1 MAGTTTPPED
11 RRQILELVRRAVR
24 AAASG
29 SPLPDPPDITEL
41 QRQGGAFVTLKTGD
55 GRLRGCI
62 GHFTGEGSLGETLVS
77 MARAAAVRDPRFR
90 PVRPAEVDDL
100 SIQVSLLS
108 PMEETDPEDVVP
120 GEHGIYIRS
129 GPFAGTLLPQVA
141 EEEGW
146 DRETFLSHTCLKAG
160 LSPDCWKRSDTT
172 VYTYTAEVFGDNG
185 GEAT

>member
-1 MAGTTTPPED
+1 MTQTTTPPEV
-11 RRQILELVRRAVR
+11 RREILALVRRAV
-24 AAASG
+24 AAAAAG
-29 SPLPDPPDITEL
+29 KPPPGPPDIEKL
-41 QRQGGAFVTLKTGD
+41 KEQGGAFVTLKSD

-90 PVRPAEVDDL
+90 PVRPGEVDQL

-108 PMEETDPEDVVP
+108 PMEETDPDDVVP
-120 GEHGIYIRS
+120 GTHGVYIRS

-185 GEAT
+185 GESS

>member
-1 MAGTTTPPED
+1 MVEAHTPPEL
-11 RRQILELVRRAVR
+11 RRTIMELVRKAVR
-24 AAASG
+24 AAAEGMPAPS
-29 SPLPDPPDITEL
+29 PPDIEKL
-41 QRQGGAFVTLKTGD
+41 QGQGGAFVTLKSD

-62 GHFTGEGSLGETLVS
+62 GHFTGEGTLGETLVS
-77 MARAAAVRDPRFR
+77 MAGAAAVRDPRFR

-108 PMEETDPEDVVP
+108 PMEKTAPEDVVP
-120 GEHGIYIRS
+120 GVHGIYIRS

-160 LSPDCWKRSDTT
+160 LSPDCWKRSDAT